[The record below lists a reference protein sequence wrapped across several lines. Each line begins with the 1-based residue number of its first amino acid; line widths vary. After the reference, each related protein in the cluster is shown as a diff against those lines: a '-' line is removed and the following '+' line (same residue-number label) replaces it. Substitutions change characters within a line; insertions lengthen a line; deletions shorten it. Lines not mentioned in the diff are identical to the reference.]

1 MSDLVYRCSKNP
13 RHVITD
19 PKPRSLCPAIVRGSP
34 CRGELEQIG
43 GGVTE
48 PKSKRKETSAA

>member
-13 RHVITD
+13 RHIVTD
-19 PKPRSLCPAIVRGSP
+19 PNPRDVCPAYHLGRP

-43 GGVTE
+43 GGVTK